1 MGEAFVVIVVFD
13 NDPFRGTGYW
23 VKLEL
28 EHALGAHG
36 SNGDQFGSVYSRSG
50 SGKETS
56 GNEGFGEHRNHGR
69 PRRCFNDVL
78 DEVENV
84 S

>member
-36 SNGDQFGSVYSRSG
+36 SNGD
-50 SGKETS
+50 
-56 GNEGFGEHRNHGR
+56 
-69 PRRCFNDVL
+69 
-78 DEVENV
+78 
-84 S
+84 

>member
-1 MGEAFVVIVVFD
+1 MARFGDGFLNGLAKRSVSGGIVEHVQIRRRGEEGLVEIMGEAFVVIVVFD

-36 SNGDQFGSVYSRSG
+36 SNGD
-50 SGKETS
+50 
-56 GNEGFGEHRNHGR
+56 
-69 PRRCFNDVL
+69 
-78 DEVENV
+78 
-84 S
+84 